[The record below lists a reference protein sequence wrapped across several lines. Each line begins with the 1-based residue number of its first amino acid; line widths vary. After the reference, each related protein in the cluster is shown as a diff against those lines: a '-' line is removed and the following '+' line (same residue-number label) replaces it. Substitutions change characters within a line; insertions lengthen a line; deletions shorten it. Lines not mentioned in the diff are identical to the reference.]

1 MPAWRRTATD
11 ASVGRHVTVRMDPY
25 RASRASGTLHGPT
38 NTVSKEHIISASK
51 LFFAT
56 VVATIA
62 LGTPFAQAATA
73 AYPPGPTAHA
83 SIIAI

>member
-1 MPAWRRTATD
+1 VSA
-11 ASVGRHVTVRMDPY
+11 GRHGTVRLDPY
-25 RASRASGTLHGPT
+25 RASRASGTLHEPLKPPT
-38 NTVSKEHIISASK
+38 QEHTITAPK

-56 VVATIA
+56 ALALVA

>member
-1 MPAWRRTATD
+1 
-11 ASVGRHVTVRMDPY
+11 VTVRLDPY
-25 RASRASGTLHGPT
+25 RAWRASRRLHQPT
-38 NTVSKEHIISASK
+38 DTVSKEHIISPTK

-56 VVATIA
+56 VVATVV

>member
-1 MPAWRRTATD
+1 
-11 ASVGRHVTVRMDPY
+11 VTVRLDPY
-25 RASRASGTLHGPT
+25 RGPRASGTLHEPT
-38 NTVSKEHIISASK
+38 DTVPKEHIISPSK

-56 VVATIA
+56 VIATVVI
-62 LGTPFAQAATA
+62 GTPFAQAAPA